1 MTIIAERLIICGTT
15 AFGLAVA
22 LTPAAK
28 ALASQFNI
36 VAVPCEESGHSEPTP
51 VLGGFAI
58 VLAVIAALGI
68 AGELPL
74 WMLAGTLALLAV
86 GIVDDV
92 IELTPLRKLLAQL
105 AVVAFFL
112 WAAPPPP
119 EVTRWPLVNLGLA
132 GFWMVAVINA
142 YNLHQR
148 LQSG

>member
-1 MTIIAERLIICGTT
+1 MTIIAERLIICGAT

-22 LTPAAK
+22 LSPAAK

-36 VAVPCEESGHSEPTP
+36 VAMPCEESGHSEPTP
-51 VLGGFAI
+51 LLGGLAI
-58 VLAVIAALGI
+58 VVAVIAALGI

-105 AVVAFFL
+105 
-112 WAAPPPP
+112 
-119 EVTRWPLVNLGLA
+119 
-132 GFWMVAVINA
+132 
-142 YNLHQR
+142 
-148 LQSG
+148 

>member
-1 MTIIAERLIICGTT
+1 MR
-15 AFGLAVA
+15 
-22 LTPAAK
+22 
-28 ALASQFNI
+28 I
-36 VAVPCEESGHSEPTP
+36 VQSAQRR
-51 VLGGFAI
+51 
-58 VLAVIAALGI
+58 LGI

-119 EVTRWPLVNLGLA
+119 EVTRWPLVNL
-132 GFWMVAVINA
+132 
-142 YNLHQR
+142 
-148 LQSG
+148 